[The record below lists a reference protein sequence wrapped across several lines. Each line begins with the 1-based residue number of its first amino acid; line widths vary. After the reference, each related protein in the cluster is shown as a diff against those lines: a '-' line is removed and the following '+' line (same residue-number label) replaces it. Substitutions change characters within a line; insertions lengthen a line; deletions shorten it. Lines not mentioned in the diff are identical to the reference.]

1 MGDFGLQQL
10 REAVAGRAAAFRTKV
25 ELQPAGGPG
34 TKVFPPTYAGAV
46 YAVEKR
52 RLPDKVEPITCVLLD
67 SVQSQA
73 NRMEEAL
80 QTAVD
85 EGRIRLPVIEVDF
98 SDRFSRDGDPTDEQP
113 LLDPIGKVTS
123 LQVPHRIADAILRD
137 SVVTEE
143 DKQFRH
149 KDLKK
154 ESSYGQRLRR
164 VSAQDATVLFELC
177 PTALLF
183 GMWDSTGPKGGLG
196 AKFERA
202 MVSEIVGLNAV
213 FGVKTSSRLDPLSI
227 KAGATIYHRNADGGL
242 DWTSD
247 TDDPAV
253 VKDKKGNPVPYNR
266 SGNSEGTPGNPSKAN
281 HSNVTPSFGKFT
293 KGAEGL
299 NPLTDTD
306 ARQGQIAPGGVTID
320 CAEQSI
326 VLSLPAL
333 RRLKFPVNGDCM
345 PERDA
350 AARTVLAALGLCA
363 AALADE
369 SGLDLRSRCLLWPTQ
384 ESLSWELLQRGKA
397 EAVSLT
403 ADEAVELFN
412 QSVEA
417 AKNEGLPWRDDPLVL
432 QPSEQLVQLVANSQ
446 RLTVDEGS
454 EAE

>member
-1 MGDFGLQQL
+1 MGDFELQRL
-10 REAVAGRAAAFRTKV
+10 REAVAGRAAAFRAKV

-52 RLPDKVEPITCVLLD
+52 RLPGKPEPVTCVLLD

-85 EGRIRLPVIEVDF
+85 EGRISLPVIEVDF
-98 SDRFSRDGDPTDEQP
+98 STQYSADGNPTDEQP

-123 LQVPHRIADAILRD
+123 LQAPHRVADAILRD
-137 SVVTEE
+137 SMVTEE

-149 KDLKK
+149 KDIKN

-202 MVSEIVGLNAV
+202 MVSEIVGVNAV
-213 FGVKTSSRLDPLSI
+213 FGVKTSSRIDPLAIAKDVPLYEADDGSGWTLDADNAKQESKKPVRFKKEG
-227 KAGATIYHRNADGGL
+227 KA
-242 DWTSD
+242 
-247 TDDPAV
+247 
-253 VKDKKGNPVPYNR
+253 
-266 SGNSEGTPGNPSKAN
+266 SEAN
-281 HSNVTPSFGKFT
+281 HGNIPPQLSEWSKESDRYL
-293 KGAEGL
+293 A
-299 NPLTDTD
+299 
-306 ARQGQIAPGGVTID
+306 GGVTID
-320 CAEQSI
+320 SAEQSI

-333 RRLKFPVNGDCM
+333 RRLRFPVNGECT

-369 SGLDLRSRCLLWPTQ
+369 SGLDLRSRCLLWPAD
-384 ESLSWELLQRGKA
+384 EALSWELLQRGKA
-397 EAVSLT
+397 ELISLS
-403 ADEAVELFN
+403 ADESVELFN

-417 AKNEGLPWRDDPLVL
+417 AKAVDLPWRDDPLVL
-432 QPSEQLVQLVANSQ
+432 HPSEQLVQLVAKSQ
-446 RLTVDEGS
+446 RLTVDEGG